1 VHEYNTIW
9 EGVQEFLERYF
20 KIPLVIGFDNELFD
34 WLDVEREEVDGFCAF
49 VELEKIPFD
58 GGFSA
63 STKYEFRLY
72 IRKIKLENEIPRIL
86 DDIVRLVADYQPQ
99 VFWVGSR
106 RYHIELDGISVDAH
120 LGDTYFT
127 IPITIWEENT

>member
-1 VHEYNTIW
+1 MHNTIW
-9 EGVQEFLERYF
+9 EGIQEFLERYF
-20 KIPLVIGFDNELFD
+20 KIPIVIGFDNELFD

-49 VELEKIPFD
+49 VGLEKIPFD

-99 VFWVGSR
+99 SFWVGSR
-106 RYHIELDGISVDAH
+106 RYHVELDGISVDAR